1 MPIFSKND
9 NLEGPAPLSAPGGT
23 LKKEQLM
30 AILREVSE
38 GSRSLEEAASALT
51 ASELHEANRVYATVD
66 LDRQQRTG
74 FPEVIFGE
82 GKTAQ
87 QIAGILRRLN
97 DAGQNAYALHNQLFP
112 EGYRLPAHIRR
123 LSTAAHREVR
133 AQCFK
138 RPLR

>member
-1 MPIFSKND
+1 MPIRSKND

-66 LDRQQRTG
+66 LDRQQS
-74 FPEVIFGE
+74 P
-82 GKTAQ
+82 Q
-87 QIAGILRRLN
+87 
-97 DAGQNAYALHNQLFP
+97 
-112 EGYRLPAHIRR
+112 
-123 LSTAAHREVR
+123 
-133 AQCFK
+133 
-138 RPLR
+138 PLRDADTANEPGVVPLQVSSQLLMLSVRVKKKQRLTQSIA